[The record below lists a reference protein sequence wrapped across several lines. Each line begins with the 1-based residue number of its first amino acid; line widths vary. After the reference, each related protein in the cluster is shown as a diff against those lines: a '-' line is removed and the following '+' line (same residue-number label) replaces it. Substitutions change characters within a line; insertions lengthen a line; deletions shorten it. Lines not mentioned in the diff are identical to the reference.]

1 MLEENIPKRIL
12 IGKVGLDGHHRG
24 AKYVTNILRAAGY
37 EVIYTGI
44 RKSPEQIVASAI
56 QEDVAMIG
64 LSFLSG
70 AHLPLFHQVV
80 DLLKAQDADDI
91 ILVGGGV
98 IPPDDLAALKAM
110 GVAEVFTPGVADQ
123 NIIEKVAALLKD

>member
-1 MLEENIPKRIL
+1 MAEEKPPKRIL

-70 AHLPLFHQVV
+70 AHIPLFHQVIA
-80 DLLKAQDADDI
+80 LLKEKEANDI
-91 ILVGGGV
+91 VLVGGGV
-98 IPPDDLAALKAM
+98 IPPNDLAALKAM
-110 GVAEVFTPGVADQ
+110 GVAEVFTPGTSDKV
-123 NIIEKVAALLKD
+123 IIERIGALLKE

>member
-1 MLEENIPKRIL
+1 MSEENIPKRIL

-24 AKYVTNILRAAGY
+24 AKYVTHILRAAGY

-56 QEDVAMIG
+56 QEDVALIG

-70 AHLPLFHQVV
+70 AHLPLFHQVI
-80 DLLKAQDADDI
+80 DLLKEKNAEDI
-91 ILVGGGV
+91 VLVGGGV

-110 GVAEVFTPGVADQ
+110 GVVEVFTPGVSDQ
-123 NIIEKVAALLKD
+123 DIIEKIAALLKD